1 MTACTLGHTARIL
14 GVCDPEMNH
23 LIDPFGHLTFYL
35 VFLLALFQISLAP
48 AVVAAESEVFVLV
61 FAAELAPALVVAE
74 PEVFALLFVA
84 EPSRETHYL
93 AAEPEVVFVS
103 EPRVSVDIVVAFAV
117 LVPVYVVVVE
127 VDSPGHPRFLAFP
140 SVDWYP
146 SSSSSVEVVG

>member
-1 MTACTLGHTARIL
+1 MTACTLGHTAGIL

-23 LIDPFGHLTFYL
+23 LIDSFSHLTFYL
-35 VFLLALFQISLAP
+35 VFLLALFQISLVP
-48 AVVAAESEVFVLV
+48 AAVAAESEVFVLV

-84 EPSRETHYL
+84 EPSRETLDL

-146 SSSSSVEVVG
+146 SFSSSVEVVG

>member
-61 FAAELAPALVVAE
+61 FAAELAPALAV
-74 PEVFALLFVA
+74 
-84 EPSRETHYL
+84 
-93 AAEPEVVFVS
+93 AEPEVVFVS
-103 EPRVSVDIVVAFAV
+103 EPRVSADIVVAFAV

-127 VDSPGHPRFLAFP
+127 VDSPGHPKFLAFP